1 MEFFLLELF
10 RLFIFL
16 GWIYWIT
23 LEHSVQLCISLATYY
38 SAVNATVF
46 QISLDKKD
54 HLIPSTDRHTEGSQ
68 ECWYKMQILI
78 PLKRMLMYIPHD
90 CMLECSFSFCMFSK
104 EKAEIIL
111 TMRGSLLGQQ
121 FLFHRERV
129 GWHCVKL
136 HKLPLQLWSHFH
148 NELQIAPSWLQ
159 LVIAHE
165 ALQNSSFKDQSG
177 DLEKWSLSIHHR
189 QCYTP
194 VHRTN

>member
-1 MEFFLLELF
+1 MLIQDADFDPSEEDASAHSSWLHVRMFFF
-10 RLFIFL
+10 F
-16 GWIYWIT
+16 
-23 LEHSVQLCISLATYY
+23 
-38 SAVNATVF
+38 
-46 QISLDKKD
+46 
-54 HLIPSTDRHTEGSQ
+54 
-68 ECWYKMQILI
+68 
-78 PLKRMLMYIPHD
+78 
-90 CMLECSFSFCMFSK
+90 FCMFSK

-177 DLEKWSLSIHHR
+177 DLEKWSLSTHHR